1 MKIAVLDGYTLNPG
15 DLDWSGLR
23 ALGDCEIHDRTP
35 PDRVLERARG
45 AGALLTNKVVLG
57 RNHFEA
63 LPDLRYIGVLATGTN
78 VVDLAA
84 ARERGIMVTNVP
96 AYSTDSVAQLVFALL
111 LHLTH
116 RVGDHAASVRAGD
129 WSRCRDFC
137 YRLDPLAELSGWTM
151 GLVGFGR
158 IGRAVARIAQA
169 FGMRVTVHTRR
180 PPQDAAGCEFLP
192 LDDLFR
198 TADVVSLHCP
208 LTPETERLVDRRRL
222 DLMKPGAILLN
233 TGRGPLL
240 DEAAVAEALNSGR
253 LGGAGLDVL
262 SSEPPAEDN
271 PLLTAPNCVI
281 TPHIGWGT
289 LAARVR
295 LLDIASGNLRAFL
308 AGTPCHVV
316 NS

>member
-1 MKIAVLDGYTLNPG
+1 MKIVILDGHTLNPG
-15 DLDWSGLR
+15 DLDWSRLR
-23 ALGDCEIHDRTP
+23 ALGECAIHERTP
-35 PDRVLERARG
+35 PNRVLERARG
-45 AGALLTNKVVLG
+45 ANAILTNKVVLD
-57 RNHFEA
+57 RTHFEA
-63 LPDLRYIGVLATGTN
+63 LPALRYIGVLATGTN

-84 ARERGIMVTNVP
+84 ARECGIVVTNVP

-129 WSRCRDFC
+129 WLRCKDFC
-137 YRLDPLAELSGWTM
+137 YRLDPLLELSGRTI

-169 FGMRVTVHTRR
+169 FGMRVAVHTRR
-180 PPQDAAGCEFLP
+180 PPEEAGGCEILS

-222 DLMKPGAILLN
+222 ALMKPGAFLLN

-240 DEAAVAEALNSGR
+240 DEEAVAEALRDGR
-253 LGGAGLDVL
+253 LAGAGLDVL
-262 SSEPPAEDN
+262 SSEPPALDN

-289 LAARVR
+289 YAARVR
-295 LLDIASGNLRAFL
+295 LLDIAVGNLKAFL
-308 AGTPCHVV
+308 EGMPRNVV
-316 NS
+316 NA